1 MEQTEHR
8 GWMWGRCALAVFL
21 ALMFLGIVLP
31 NTGRVVFDHTT
42 TPPTPHIVGRI
53 RDSLIAVG
61 MAVVPLT
68 LVLIGTFR
76 RSQLAIPGW
85 ILLAVLVVIATMK

>member
-31 NTGRVVFDHTT
+31 NTGRVVIDHTT
-42 TPPTPHIVGRI
+42 TPPTPHIVGRVQG
-53 RDSLIAVG
+53 SLIAIVV
-61 MAVVPLT
+61 AAVPLA
-68 LVLIGTFR
+68 LVCIGTFR
-76 RSQLAIPGW
+76 RSQLAIPG
-85 ILLAVLVVIATMK
+85 